1 MNNKNMEIEKNE
13 AEVSNII
20 SKIIEKGS
28 NYIIKSMPVNEHIK
42 EVLNDVKEAL
52 KEGDFLN
59 IIKVAVSS
67 SINEGLSMIGVK
79 KENLGQIDKMVDTA
93 LKGGLTTSINIGV
106 GIVENAKKYGN
117 IFYNYIEDFFES
129 LKGFISSKDFKAKL
143 YNGISKCLDKV
154 DNFKEMCNDWYDAYD
169 KFDLNNIKE
178 IAGKLNKMRKKVS
191 FDSNCISENT
201 IIQNV
206 TELVSRKNG
215 KLTQTQFDICKNL
228 EKI

>member
-1 MNNKNMEIEKNE
+1 
-13 AEVSNII
+13 
-20 SKIIEKGS
+20 
-28 NYIIKSMPVNEHIK
+28 
-42 EVLNDVKEAL
+42 
-52 KEGDFLN
+52 
-59 IIKVAVSS
+59 
-67 SINEGLSMIGVK
+67 
-79 KENLGQIDKMVDTA
+79 
-93 LKGGLTTSINIGV
+93 
-106 GIVENAKKYGN
+106 
-117 IFYNYIEDFFES
+117 
-129 LKGFISSKDFKAKL
+129 
-143 YNGISKCLDKV
+143 
-154 DNFKEMCNDWYDAYD
+154 MCNDWYDAYD